1 MEDKIYQWKRFWCPW
16 DKKYKLSGDGYL
28 EDIDSNYGIM
38 NPDILS
44 FEMMAGIHCL
54 ILLWEPGIGKTTS
67 VKAEIERLKREKKE
81 NEQVLYRDL
90 GKYGN
95 ELILYRGLFEHQV
108 VKNWI
113 ENNEEV
119 LYLFLDSLDEC
130 SLHIETI
137 SSFLIDEFN
146 NISSINGLFD
156 RLYIRIIC
164 RITDWQ
170 LSLEKELTKLWD
182 KEPIKLY
189 KLAPLRLCDVEL
201 ATKDNNL
208 DSVRFLQT
216 IAEKEISAL
225 AIYPVTL
232 GFLIKEFSNK
242 KEFPDNKTELFYRGC
257 LELCNESNLRR
268 QDTGLAGE
276 LTCEQRLAVASR
288 IAFITIFTNKNKIY
302 GNDFITYN
310 SKDCLN
316 LSELYG
322 YIPEKINGQK
332 VEINQNSVKETLSTG
347 LFEKLGEEFIVW
359 KHKSHQEFLAAWYL
373 FNHQNNLEILQ
384 IVNLVKHPEGKI
396 IPQLYETVA
405 WFASMNPE
413 FFRKILEIEPE
424 ILLLGDLVRVSE
436 EDRRDLVSELLNLF
450 DCGKIIKQVDLNHYK
465 KLKNK
470 YLEEQIKSYICKN
483 DSEAQIAAINIVEA
497 CKLDTFQKDL
507 ITLVLDSSEEIT
519 IREMCIYALL
529 HIADEQT
536 KIKLKSLITEQ
547 PGEDPDDELKGCAFQ
562 LLWPDYLTTE
572 ELFDNLTIPKK
583 QGLVGFYY
591 MFIRYK
597 LCNQL
602 SVKDLPVALIW
613 LERNMSPELF
623 LISHAFNEL
632 IETIILKTSENL
644 DNQELFD
651 VFSRVILS
659 NIDNYNF
666 RNLTTFLRDK
676 WSKDKKQ
683 RRDLLLSLIPKI
695 SDNQETIR
703 ELSMNGLIYNE
714 DFTWLIDQIKASK
727 EDKDRKKWAYLIQIA
742 TRWNKEEQEIIM
754 QLGEDYQIIKDVF
767 PYLYKNREEQSVK
780 EYNNEVYSQKEN
792 DNNIKAE
799 DDKEFRKDLLKKI
812 ENDLEEIEKGNLE
825 HWLHLTRNLS
835 MMPGKNYYLD
845 PLQNTDI
852 TKLPAWELINEDIK
866 KDIIKAAEIFI
877 LKRQTETDKLLGT
890 NKYIPLDWAG
900 YKALILLLKTFGIK
914 IPKDIWK
921 NWASVII
928 VYPNGN
934 EDLEIRQHLIE
945 QCYREAP
952 DKIIS
957 SLICLIE
964 KENKEDISCI
974 SLFIDKLKHCW
985 DEKLSDKLLQELN
998 SKNLKAEVITP
1009 ILSMLLEKR
1018 IDGARDFAEQLIQ
1031 ISDFTDKDNFNKAVS
1046 AAFLLIMKE
1055 EDCGWEIVWPAM
1067 NKNEGF
1073 AKNVILKLSQE
1084 LGLYD
1089 KHKDFFLR
1097 LGEDELAELFI
1108 KIYQFFGY
1116 SDDTDFRYRQL
1127 MGYLLEY
1134 LKKLGNEE
1142 SCKALEYIVT
1152 TIPDNKWLKEVLFEA
1167 KINFLR
1173 ETWKPLMPSDLLNFV
1188 KDKSSRIV
1196 QSGEQ
1201 LLDVVIESLK
1211 RFEKKL
1217 RGETPSVIFLWN
1229 KDYRTYYVIEEEK
1242 INKLRSEDNIDIS
1255 YLKEKVFLKKYI
1267 EYKFDGKEIVDKII
1281 EKSNKFNKKDSWWP
1295 KWENEFSD
1303 FVKLHLDNDLEKRK
1317 IVVNREVKINRGD
1330 KTDIYV
1336 QAVEEGEKPFCVIIE
1351 VKGCWNKN
1359 LDDAMET
1366 QLVEQYI
1373 KTHENC
1379 QLGLYLVAWFYC
1391 DQWDNE
1397 DTRKDKN
1404 PISIEEARNKF
1415 NKQAEELSKE
1425 NLTIKAF
1432 VMNTALE

>member
-1 MEDKIYQWKRFWCPW
+1 MEDKIYQWKRFWCPL
-16 DKKYKLSGDGYL
+16 DKKYKLSKDGYL
-28 EDIDSNYGIM
+28 EDIDRNYGIM

-44 FEMMAGIHCL
+44 FEMMAGIPCL
-54 ILLWEPGIGKTTS
+54 ILLGEPGIGKTKS
-67 VKAEIERLKREKKE
+67 VEAEIERLKREKKE
-81 NEQVLYRDL
+81 NEQVLHYDL
-90 GKYGN
+90 GTYGN
-95 ELILYRGLFEHQV
+95 ELILYRDLFENQFF
-108 VKNWI
+108 KNWI
-113 ENNEEV
+113 QNNNEV

-130 SLHIETI
+130 SLHIKSI
-137 SSFLIDEFN
+137 AFFLTNEFN
-146 NISSINGLFD
+146 KLTSINGLFD

-182 KEPIKLY
+182 KDSIKLY

-208 DSVRFLQT
+208 DSVRFLQM

-232 GFLIKEFSNK
+232 DFLIKEFSNE
-242 KEFPDNKTELFYRGC
+242 KEFSSNKTDLYYRGC
-257 LELCNESNLRR
+257 LKLCRELNLRR
-268 QDTGLAGE
+268 QDTGLNGE
-276 LTCEQRLAVASR
+276 LTCEQRVAVASR

-302 GNDFITYN
+302 CNDFITNN

-322 YIPEKINGQK
+322 YIPEKINGQE
-332 VEINQNSVKETLSTG
+332 VEINHNSVKETLSTG
-347 LFEKLGEEFIVW
+347 LFEKLSKEFIVW
-359 KHKSHQEFLAAWYL
+359 KNKSHQEFLAAWYL
-373 FNHQNNLEILQ
+373 FNYQNNLEIPQ
-384 IVNLVKHPEGKI
+384 IFNLVKHPEGKI

-405 WFASMNPE
+405 WFASRNPE

-424 ILLLGDLVRVSE
+424 ILLLGDLAKVTE

-450 DCGKIIKQVDLNHYK
+450 DCGKIIKQIDPNLYR

-507 ITLVLDSSEEIT
+507 ITLVLDSSEQIT
-519 IREMCIYALL
+519 IREMCIYVLL
-529 HIADEQT
+529 HIADEHT
-536 KIKLKSLITEQ
+536 KIKLKPLITEQ
-547 PGEDPDDELKGCAFQ
+547 VGEDPDDELKGCAFQ

-583 QGLVGFYY
+583 QGLIGFYY

-602 SVKDLPVALIW
+602 SVKDLPAALRW

-632 IETIILKTSENL
+632 IEIIILKTSENL

-651 VFSRVILS
+651 VFSRIILS

-683 RRDLLLSLIPKI
+683 RRDLLLSIIPKI
-695 SDNQETIR
+695 SEKQESII
-703 ELSMNGLIYNE
+703 ELSSVGLIYNE
-714 DFTWLIDQIKASK
+714 DFNWLIKQFKNSK
-727 EDKDRKKWAYLIQIA
+727 EDKDRKKWAYLVRSA
-742 TRWNKEEQEIIM
+742 TKWNKEEQEVIM
-754 QLGEDYQIIKDVF
+754 RLGEDYQIIKDVF
-767 PYLYKNREEQSVK
+767 PYLYKNREEQNLK
-780 EYNNEVYSQKEN
+780 EYDNEVYRQKEHS
-792 DNNIKAE
+792 NNIKAE
-799 DDKEFRKDLLKKI
+799 DDKEFRKNLLKKI

-825 HWLHLTRNLS
+825 HWFYLTHNLS
-835 MMPGKNYYLD
+835 IMPGKNYYMDL
-845 PLQNTDI
+845 LQNTDI
-852 TKLPAWELINEDIK
+852 TKLPAWDLMNEDIK
-866 KDIIKAAEIFI
+866 KDIIKAANFFI
-877 LKRQTETDKLLGT
+877 LNRETETDKLLGT

-900 YKALILLLKTFGIK
+900 YKALILLSKTSGIK
-914 IPKDIWK
+914 IPKDIWEK
-921 NWASVII
+921 WASVII
-928 VYPNGN
+928 VHPNGN
-934 EDLEIRQHLIE
+934 EDLKIRQRLIE
-945 QCYREAP
+945 LCYREAP

-964 KENKEDISCI
+964 KENKEDISCM
-974 SLFIDKLKHCW
+974 SLFIDKLKYCW
-985 DEKLSDKLLQELN
+985 DEQLSVKLLQELN

-1009 ILSMLLEKR
+1009 ILGMLLEKR
-1018 IDGARDFAEQLIQ
+1018 IDGARDFAVQLIQ
-1031 ISDFTDKDNFNKAVS
+1031 ISDFTDKDNFNKAVN

-1055 EDCGWEIVWPAM
+1055 EDCGWSIVWPVI
-1067 NKNEGF
+1067 NQNEKF
-1073 AKNVILKLSQE
+1073 AKNVILNLSQE

-1097 LGEDELAELFI
+1097 LGENDLAELFI
-1108 KIYQFFGY
+1108 KMYQFFGY

-1134 LKKLGNEE
+1134 LKNLGNEE

-1152 TIPDNKWLKEVLFEA
+1152 TIPDNKWFKEVLFEV
-1167 KINFLR
+1167 KINFLG

-1217 RGETPSVIFLWN
+1217 RGEAPSVIFLWN

-1242 INKLRSEDNIDIS
+1242 INKLRGEDNIDIS
-1255 YLKEKVFLKKYI
+1255 YLRGKVFSKKDI
-1267 EYKFDGKEIVDKII
+1267 EDKFDSKEIAKII
-1281 EKSNKFNKKDSWWP
+1281 EKSNKKESWWP

-1303 FVKLHLDNDLEKRK
+1303 FVKLHIDNDLEKRK

-1351 VKGCWNKN
+1351 VKGCWNKD
-1359 LDDAMET
+1359 LYDAMET
-1366 QLVEQYI
+1366 QLVGQYI
-1373 KTHENC
+1373 ENNENC
-1379 QLGLYLVAWFYC
+1379 YYGLYLVAWFYC
-1391 DQWDNE
+1391 EQWNNE
-1397 DTRKDKN
+1397 DSRKDKT
-1404 PISIEEARNKF
+1404 PKISIEEARNKF
-1415 NKQAEELSKE
+1415 DKQAEELSKE

-1432 VMNTALE
+1432 VMNTAL